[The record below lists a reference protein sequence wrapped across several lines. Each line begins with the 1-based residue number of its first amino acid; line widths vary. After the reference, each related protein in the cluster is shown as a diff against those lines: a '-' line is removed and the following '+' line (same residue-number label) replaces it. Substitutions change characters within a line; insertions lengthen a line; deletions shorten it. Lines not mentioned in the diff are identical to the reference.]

1 MHFLSICAVVLD
13 ERSYI
18 EEWLSWHLIHGISH
32 FYLYDN
38 GSTDGTKE
46 IYERYKDV
54 VTWYDWSTIHPIQF
68 DAYNDC
74 INKHRKDT
82 EWCAFIDTDEFLST
96 TMSSLPFAI
105 QTLTRGKKIG
115 AVAAHWVYFGS
126 NGHKEKT
133 PGLVIERFTKS
144 QQGAN
149 RHVKSI
155 VNMMWAKS
163 VGKDPHTF
171 YTHGTVIDENGM
183 TLEKDYAK
191 SEPCSSEFLW
201 INHYHTKSWEE
212 YQKRKSRPD
221 SGTGKKY
228 SADKV
233 KEKFDAHDINFC
245 EDLWAME
252 RAEKVKAE
260 LRKRNTPVVPA
271 ISPSLKGGLT
281 QKPSESM
288 K

>member
-18 EEWLSWHLIHGISH
+18 EEWLSWHLVHGVNH

-54 VTWYDWSTIHPIQF
+54 VTWYDWACVHPVQF

-82 EWCAFIDTDEFLST
+82 EWCAFIDVDEFLCT
-96 TMSSLPFAI
+96 TMSSLPFAV
-105 QTLTRGKKIG
+105 QTLTHNKKIG

-163 VGKDPHTF
+163 VGKDPHSF
-171 YTHGTVIDENGM
+171 YVHGDVIDENGM
-183 TLEKDYAK
+183 TLEKDYAL

-201 INHYHTKSWEE
+201 IAHMHVKSKEE
-212 YQKRKSRPD
+212 YTARKKRPD
-221 SGTGKKY
+221 PGTGVIHKPERVLEMFK
-228 SADKV
+228 
-233 KEKFDAHDINFC
+233 AHDINSV
-245 EDLWAME
+245 EDKWLYE
-252 RAEKVKAE
+252 KTEKVKRE
-260 LRKRNTPVVPA
+260 MEKRSAVG
-271 ISPSLKGGLT
+271 I
-281 QKPSESM
+281 
-288 K
+288 